1 MWYKL
6 AAFILKN
13 RLTLLILIVS
23 VTVFMAYQASKVQLS
38 YEFTRAIPL
47 DNPKY
52 QRLEKL
58 LEVMRE
64 TFGYN
69 EDL

>member
-52 QRLEKL
+52 QDYQNFKIK
-58 LEVMRE
+58 
-64 TFGYN
+64 N
-69 EDL
+69 H